1 MVAKAP
7 HMAGIRDSAASDIMV
22 ETATVIGMVLGS
34 GGRGGGCEGSEVGV
48 DGRSAALWLPPPS
61 PRQHYTLRGPETDTV
76 GANYSFFLR
85 MSVTNEGAQ
94 WHNTLGVLKSE
105 NPMSS

>member
-1 MVAKAP
+1 
-7 HMAGIRDSAASDIMV
+7 MV
-22 ETATVIGMVLGS
+22 ETATVIGMVSGS
-34 GGRGGGCEGSEVGV
+34 GGSEGSEVGV
-48 DGRSAALWLPPPS
+48 DDQSAGLWPPLPPP
-61 PRQHYTLRGPETDTV
+61 QHYTLRGPETDTV

-94 WHNTLGVLKSE
+94 WHNILMVLKSE

>member
-34 GGRGGGCEGSEVGV
+34 GGLGGCEGSEVGV
-48 DGRSAALWLPPPS
+48 DGRSAALWLPPLP
-61 PRQHYTLRGPETDTV
+61 PG
-76 GANYSFFLR
+76 
-85 MSVTNEGAQ
+85 
-94 WHNTLGVLKSE
+94 NTIH
-105 NPMSS
+105 